1 MTLDYCGTQ
10 LHILTL
16 PISYTS
22 DRTDFMKW
30 CHLQNDMWHIGKGKN
45 VHSNLNKL
53 LISTDTKTNQ
63 KLSFSIYYIHN
74 IKT

>member
-1 MTLDYCGTQ
+1 MTLDYYGTQ

-22 DRTDFMKW
+22 GRTGFMKW
-30 CHLQNDMWHIGKGKN
+30 CHLQNDMWHIGRGKSI
-45 VHSNLNKL
+45 HSNLVNW
-53 LISTDTKTNQ
+53 LISSDTKTSQ